1 MVTQTNE
8 HQVVGTIAPEVP
20 HHKLPPATYRDLP
33 DVPPLRKLIGPS
45 VISAGVGLA
54 SGEFIIQPYIASL
67 VGLAFLW
74 VALLAVTTQF
84 FINME
89 VERYTLATGETAITG
104 FSRYWKPWGLVFCLG
119 AVVPNL
125 FPGWVTS
132 AATVLTFATGWGE
145 GVVVPISIA
154 ALFIIGIA
162 LTLSP
167 VVYQTVEKVEFFKVG
182 AVIFFLLVVLF
193 FAISARAYGDL
204 PQVVT
209 NFGRLPEGLP
219 ATLVLAG
226 VAAAGAGG
234 VHNLVQSNWIRDK
247 GFGMGLFIPRV
258 VSPLT
263 GEDQAEPSTG
273 YMFRQTEANRERWRG
288 WWRVANLEH
297 FLSFYLLAIIT
308 ISVMVLLAYSTVFG
322 QDVGEGLDFLRGE
335 GEALQRTVAP
345 WFGTFFWAIGAV
357 SLFAAAMGIIDY
369 VGRLVADVLKV
380 SYLADSARWT
390 ESKIYFAVIWGIILA
405 GTAILLA
412 GLDAPLILL
421 LISQSI
427 NGMIM
432 AVYCVLLIKLNR
444 SVLPAPAKPGGLRTG
459 LMFWAVLFYGFFSVA
474 LIVSQIRSLF
484 GG

>member
-1 MVTQTNE
+1 MAETLKEQQT
-8 HQVVGTIAPEVP
+8 VGAVAPEVP
-20 HHKLPPATYRDLP
+20 ATKLPPATYRDLP
-33 DVPPLRKLIGPS
+33 EVPPLRKLIGPS

-104 FSRYWKPWGLVFCLG
+104 FSRFWKPWGLVFCVG
-119 AVVPNL
+119 AVLPNL

-132 AATVLTFATGWGE
+132 ATTVLTFATGWGE
-145 GVVVPISIA
+145 GAIVPISIA
-154 ALFIIGIA
+154 ALFIIGVA

-182 AVIFFLLVVLF
+182 AVLFFLVVVLF
-193 FAISARAYGDL
+193 FAISADAYRDTG
-204 PQVVT
+204 QIVT
-209 NFGRLPEGLP
+209 SVGQLPEGLP
-219 ATLVLAG
+219 PALVLAG

-247 GFGMGLFIPRV
+247 GFGMGFFIPRV

-273 YMFRQTEANRERWRG
+273 YMFRQTEENRERWKG
-288 WWRVANLEH
+288 WWRVANWEH
-297 FLSFYLLAIIT
+297 FLSFYLLAIFT
-308 ISVMVLLAYSTVFG
+308 ISVMVLLAYSTVYG
-322 QDVGEGLDFLRGE
+322 QDIGEGLDFLRGQ
-335 GEALQRTVAP
+335 GEALQGSVAP

-369 VGRLVADVLKV
+369 VGRLVGDVLKV
-380 SYLADSARWT
+380 SYLADSRRWT
-390 ESKIYFAVIWGIILA
+390 ESKIYFAVIWSIILV
-405 GTAILLA
+405 GTGILLA
-412 GLDAPLILL
+412 GLDAPLVLL

-444 SVLPAPAKPGGLRTG
+444 SVLPAPAKPGGVRTG

-474 LIVSQIRSLF
+474 LIVSQVRDLF
-484 GG
+484 G

>member
-1 MVTQTNE
+1 MTETTERQTP
-8 HQVVGTIAPEVP
+8 GTVAPEVP
-20 HHKLPPATYRDLP
+20 SNKLPPATYRDLP
-33 DVPPLRKLIGPS
+33 EVPPLRKLIGPS

-104 FSRYWKPWGLVFCLG
+104 FSRFWKPWGLVFCVG
-119 AVVPNL
+119 AVLPNL

-132 AATVLTFATGWGE
+132 ATTVLTFATGWDE
-145 GVVVPISIA
+145 GVIVPISIA
-154 ALFIIGIA
+154 ALFIIGVA

-182 AVIFFLLVVLF
+182 AVIFFLVVVLF
-193 FAISARAYGDL
+193 FAISAQAYGDVG
-204 PQVVT
+204 QAVT
-209 NFGRLPEGLP
+209 SIGRLPEGLP

-247 GFGMGLFIPRV
+247 GFGMGFFIPRV

-273 YMFRQTEANRERWRG
+273 YMFRQTEENRERWRG

-297 FLSFYLLAIIT
+297 FLSFYVLAIFT
-308 ISVMVLLAYSTVFG
+308 ISVMVLLAYSTVYG
-322 QDVGEGLDFLRGE
+322 QDVGEGLDFLRGQ
-335 GEALQRTVAP
+335 GEALQGSVAP
-345 WFGTFFWAIGAV
+345 WFGTFFWTIGAV

-369 VGRLVADVLKV
+369 VGRLVGDVLKV
-380 SYLADSARWT
+380 SYLAESRRWT
-390 ESKIYFAVIWGIILA
+390 ESKIYFAVIWSIILV
-405 GTAILLA
+405 GTGILLA
-412 GLDAPLILL
+412 GLDAPLVLL

-444 SVLPAPAKPGGLRTG
+444 SVLPSPAKPSGVRTG
-459 LMFWAVLFYGFFSVA
+459 LMVWAVLFYGFFSVA
-474 LIVSQIRSLF
+474 LIVSQVRDLF